1 VPREANKNGFGK
13 NCYHLKIL
21 SALAFN
27 YTHVLNKAIDLKQL

>member
-1 VPREANKNGFGK
+1 MVFAKIATILN
-13 NCYHLKIL
+13 IL